1 MVNLA
6 YIKSNIKN
14 GWKLNP
20 NEKVVNAIIKGL
32 NRCDGDCPCNNTS
45 YDKHCPCSNYREN
58 DKCCCNLYIK
68 E

>member
-1 MVNLA
+1 MIDIEFV
-6 YIKSNIKN
+6 KSNIKP

>member
-1 MVNLA
+1 MVNLG